1 MSKIALTPEQER
13 EAQELEAR
21 IRLVLDKEAKDLA
34 RLLVSKPDKDLFGAT
49 EFEVRERML
58 RIGAEAYEQV
68 LRGKKTATKAPR

>member
-1 MSKIALTPEQER
+1 MTKISLTLEQER

-34 RLLVSKPDKDLFGAT
+34 RLLVSKSDKDLFGAT
-49 EFEVRERML
+49 EFEVRDHML
-58 RIGAEAYEQV
+58 RIGAEAYEQL